1 MKNRLLRQIEERSKA
16 ASRRA
21 QHSTPSPQRR
31 NRLNQTTDWR
41 FTDFFDDSDG
51 LLNNSLAWGSTL
63 RHLYWKVFTSSRFQR
78 HRFAIAIVTGHS
90 FIFGSSNLEVENPV
104 LAY

>member
-1 MKNRLLRQIEERSKA
+1 MIFRSRVA
-16 ASRRA
+16 FPIPTQPATGRDGSFLV
-21 QHSTPSPQRR
+21 HPQRR